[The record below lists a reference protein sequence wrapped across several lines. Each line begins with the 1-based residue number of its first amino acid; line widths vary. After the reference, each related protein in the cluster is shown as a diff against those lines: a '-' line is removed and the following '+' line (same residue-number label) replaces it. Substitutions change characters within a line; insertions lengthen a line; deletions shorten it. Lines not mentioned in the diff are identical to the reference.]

1 MSPENRRPECKQ
13 PRGWSGEYLAEI
25 NKGGRDR
32 GLERDLSKDS
42 RKLEDDKV
50 GIPWTVAGSVTRV

>member
-1 MSPENRRPECKQ
+1 MFPENRRPECKQ

-42 RKLEDDKV
+42 RKLEE
-50 GIPWTVAGSVTRV
+50 